1 MVYAS
6 FDEASS
12 DERFDA
18 VLNRLFVRSGEFAVS
33 ADLVESLVVDVLAGS
48 ALQAEYGLPVA
59 ESTSDELLASGHER
73 DDGLVLRLGLVRLLL
88 LLRFGSDFRPVLPP
102 VSAFVSPRR
111 RAERLLRRSSC
122 GFTSQSATYVQLPQ
136 LSQCSLS

>member
-6 FDEASS
+6 FEETSR

-18 VLNRLFVRSGEFAVS
+18 VLDRPFVHAGEFAVS
-33 ADLVESLVVDVLAGS
+33 VD
-48 ALQAEYGLPVA
+48 
-59 ESTSDELLASGHER
+59 
-73 DDGLVLRLGLVRLLL
+73 
-88 LLRFGSDFRPVLPP
+88 
-102 VSAFVSPRR
+102 
-111 RAERLLRRSSC
+111 LLRRSSC

>member
-6 FDEASS
+6 FEEAGR

-18 VLNRLFVRSGEFAVS
+18 VLDRLFVHAGEFAVS
-33 ADLVESLVVDVLAGS
+33 ADLVGCCSSSGS
-48 ALQAEYGLPVA
+48 VP
-59 ESTSDELLASGHER
+59 
-73 DDGLVLRLGLVRLLL
+73 
-88 LLRFGSDFRPVLPP
+88 DFRPVLPP
-102 VSAFVSPRR
+102 VSAFVPPRR
-111 RAERLLRRSSC
+111 RVERLLRRSSC